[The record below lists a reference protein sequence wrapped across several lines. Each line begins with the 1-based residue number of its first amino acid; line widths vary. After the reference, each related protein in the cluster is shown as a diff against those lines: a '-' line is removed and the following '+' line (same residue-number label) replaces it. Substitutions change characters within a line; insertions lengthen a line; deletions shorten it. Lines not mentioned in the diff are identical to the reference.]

1 MFANFLHRKIP
12 CLIRKVAKGTA
23 MHIKNTDPKQKI
35 QKNYWCIIGYLN
47 RDLRS

>member
-23 MHIKNTDPKQKI
+23 MHIKNTAQNKKYRKI
-35 QKNYWCIIGYLN
+35 TGA
-47 RDLRS
+47 